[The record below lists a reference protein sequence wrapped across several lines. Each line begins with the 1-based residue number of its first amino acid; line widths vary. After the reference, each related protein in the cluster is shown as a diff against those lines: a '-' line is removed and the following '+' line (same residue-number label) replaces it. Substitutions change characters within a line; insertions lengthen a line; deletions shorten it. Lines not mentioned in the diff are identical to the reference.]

1 MTDEPQQIS
10 PIIAESGLP
19 DGAQRILMGA
29 AQVFAKKGYSA
40 ATVRQLAE
48 SAKMSIPMMYYYFE
62 SKEAVFGALMNS
74 AMRYL
79 DENALGPAM
88 NAESP
93 REALRLF
100 IVRHVQI
107 ALENPLII
115 RTLMAAFFGPEE
127 GGPPLEM
134 LEKKKHKES
143 LDWLVGLVPKLG
155 RVREG
160 FSPIFVATMIDN
172 THHNLVM
179 SVRHLNDPKFDD
191 YRPLLEAYLSD
202 ESIDNHIKFLLLG
215 AYEEVF
221 DEF

>member
-1 MTDEPQQIS
+1 MTEETLHIS
-10 PIIAESGLP
+10 PIIASSGLP

-29 AQVFAKKGYSA
+29 AQVFAKKGYA
-40 ATVRQLAE
+40 AASVRQLAE

-62 SKEAVFGALMNS
+62 GKEAVFAALMNS
-74 AMRYL
+74 AMSYL

-88 NAESP
+88 AAESP
-93 REALRLF
+93 REALRIF
-100 IVRHVQI
+100 IVNHVQV

-127 GGPPLEM
+127 GGPPLVL

-143 LDWLVGLVPKLG
+143 LDWLVQLVPKLG

-160 FSPIFVATMIDN
+160 FSPIFVATMIDHA
-172 THHNLVM
+172 HHNLVM
-179 SVRHLNDPKFDD
+179 SVRHLNDPKFDEF
-191 YRPLLEAYLSD
+191 RPMLEAYLSA

>member
-1 MTDEPQQIS
+1 MTEETTHIS
-10 PIIAESGLP
+10 PIIAQSGLP

-29 AQVFAKKGYSA
+29 AQVFAKKGYA
-40 ATVRQLAE
+40 AASVRQLAE
-48 SAKMSIPMMYYYFE
+48 SAKMSIPMMYYYFQG
-62 SKEAVFGALMNS
+62 KEDVFAALMNS
-74 AMRYL
+74 AMKYL
-79 DENALGPAM
+79 DENALKPAM

-93 REALRLF
+93 QLALRLF
-100 IVRHVQI
+100 IVNHVQI

-127 GGPPLEM
+127 GGPPLEL

-143 LDWLVGLVPKLG
+143 LEWLVELVPKLG
-155 RVREG
+155 RVRAG
-160 FSPIFVATMIDN
+160 FSPIFVATMIDHA
-172 THHNLVM
+172 HHNLVM
-179 SVRHLNDPKFDD
+179 SVRHLHDPKFDE
-191 YRPLLEAYLSD
+191 YRPMLEAYLSD